1 MLWRNSNAPAQHWIY
16 LMSGATVVGGGPF
29 LVPAGYTVT
38 QLGDFN
44 GDGKTDL
51 LIENGASRWFY
62 YMNGA
67 TITVGVPAPGAAP
80 GWVVVG
86 NADYNGDGKADLLWR
101 NSAAPTQHWIYLLN
115 GNAVFGCGG
124 FAVSPGYVAQVPN

>member
-1 MLWRNSNAPAQHWIY
+1 MN
-16 LMSGATVVGGGPF
+16 GASMIGGGGF
-29 LVPAGYTVT
+29 AVGAGFAVT
-38 QLGDFN
+38 QLGDFD

-67 TITVGVPAPGAAP
+67 SVASSVAAPGAAS

-86 NADYNGDGKADLLWR
+86 TADYNGDGRSDLLWR
-101 NSAAPTQHWIYLLN
+101 NGAAPSQHWIYLLN
-115 GNAVFGCGG
+115 GTAIVGSGG
-124 FAVSPGYVAQVPN
+124 FAVSPGYVANVPN